1 MNTSSTSV
9 AEGDTRRQ
17 ARRGLVVFFALV
29 VPLTVICITTGNPF
43 WGFPLMWSV
52 AVASVVTRL
61 VLREGFADVSFRF
74 GGGRTWKYF
83 VLAPIIP
90 IAIGLIA
97 YGIAWTTGL
106 ARFDT

>member
-29 VPLTVICITTGNPF
+29 VPLTVIFITTGNPF

-52 AVASVVTRL
+52 A
-61 VLREGFADVSFRF
+61 
-74 GGGRTWKYF
+74 
-83 VLAPIIP
+83 
-90 IAIGLIA
+90 
-97 YGIAWTTGL
+97 AWP
-106 ARFDT
+106 RW